1 MSLYFDI
8 SFHLYLFHNIQV
20 RNHLFEGS
28 PNPHE
33 KQGLGLDLVALNIQR
48 GRDHGIPGYIEYRK
62 ICQVG
67 PFASFDDLH
76 SNISPEVLM
85 DFDYHTH
92 TIITRS

>member
-8 SFHLYLFHNIQV
+8 SLHWYILQNNQV

-76 SNISPEVLM
+76 SNISPKVLM
-85 DFDYHTH
+85 GVSYHTRA
-92 TIITRS
+92 IITCS